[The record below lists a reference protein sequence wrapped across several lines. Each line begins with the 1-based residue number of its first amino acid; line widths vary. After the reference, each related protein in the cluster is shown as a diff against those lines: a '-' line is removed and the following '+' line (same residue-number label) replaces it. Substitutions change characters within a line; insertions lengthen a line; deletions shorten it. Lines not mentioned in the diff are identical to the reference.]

1 PNLNRTRFLVAAVFT
16 TVLIAWLAVAVVGQT
31 TETTPG
37 SEKVAAPALQS
48 AASTLPA
55 TPVIT
60 GPVLFLPQVIY
71 SAGSNTNSALAA
83 MADVNGDGKLDLVVV
98 STLTTVA
105 VLLGNGDG
113 TF

>member
-1 PNLNRTRFLVAAVFT
+1 MARRRRGRADDGDDTWQR
-16 TVLIAWLAVAVVGQT
+16 
-31 TETTPG
+31 
-37 SEKVAAPALQS
+37 KVAAPALQS

-83 MADVNGDGKLDLVVV
+83 MADVNGDGKLDL
-98 STLTTVA
+98 
-105 VLLGNGDG
+105 DG
-113 TF
+113 W